1 MKNIDNDCP
10 VCGKNDEVISN
21 GKKQYYCK
29 RCDRY
34 FKSGAERIGYP
45 KEFKIVL
52 HTILALFNA
61 TKLKTRKLS
70 LKDFKKKIVQK
81 RFPTICKPQIEYK
94 VFKHLSES
102 TTESRM
108 TIDADIKDVVILA
121 KNGDSFFVI
130 NELTKGKKITFNDCM
145 IQVS

>member
-10 VCGKNDEVISN
+10 ICGKNDAVIAN
-21 GKKQYYCK
+21 GRTQYYCK

-34 FKSGAERIGYP
+34 FKPGAERIGYP
-45 KEFKIVL
+45 KELALVL
-52 HTILALFNA
+52 HSILALFNA

-81 RFPTICKPQIEYK
+81 RFPTICNPQIEYK

-108 TIDADIKDVVILA
+108 NIDADIKDVVILA
-121 KNGDSFFVI
+121 QNGNSFFVV
-130 NELTKGKKITFNDCM
+130 NELAKGKKITFNDC
-145 IQVS
+145 IVQVI

>member
-10 VCGKNDEVISN
+10 VCGKNDAVISN
-21 GKKQYYCK
+21 GNKQYYCK

-34 FKSGAERIGYP
+34 FKPGAERIGYP

-130 NELTKGKKITFNDCM
+130 NELTKGKKIIFNDCM

>member
-21 GKKQYYCK
+21 GNQQYYCK

-34 FKSGAERIGYP
+34 FKPGAERIGYP

-70 LKDFKKKIVQK
+70 LKDFKKKIVLK
-81 RFPTICKPQIEYK
+81 RFPTICNPQIEYK